1 MDFYPAIDIR
11 GGKCVRL
18 LQGDY
23 DKETVYG
30 EDPIAMARRWE
41 SEGAQWLHVVDLDGA
56 REGTPRNKNLIRAL
70 VSAISIPIE
79 LGGGVRDVVTARAYL
94 EVGVQR
100 VIIGSILHKD
110 PKTAERILSDP
121 ACAGRVGLGID
132 AKGGR
137 VAVQGWEEVTET
149 TALELMRC
157 YAKWKPPVV
166 VYTDIGRDG
175 MMAGPNLED
184 TAAMGRACKD
194 AGIGVILS
202 GGVSSLRDVERAR
215 PLEADGVIGVISGRA
230 IYEGKL
236 DVAQAVR
243 CLRSGGPLT

>member
-30 EDPIAMARRWE
+30 EDPVAMARRWE
-41 SEGAQWLHVVDLDGA
+41 SEGAQWLHLVDLDGA
-56 REGTPRNKNLIRAL
+56 REGVPRNRNLIKAVVEAL
-70 VSAISIPIE
+70 SIPVE
-79 LGGGVRDVVTARAYL
+79 LGGGIRDVATAKAYL
-94 EVGVQR
+94 EVGVER

-110 PKTAERILSDP
+110 PKTAQAILEDA

-132 AKGGR
+132 AKGGK
-137 VAVQGWEEVTET
+137 VAVAGWEEVTEK
-149 TALELMRC
+149 TALEFVQE
-157 YAKWKPPVV
+157 YAKWNPPVV

-175 MMAGPNLED
+175 MMSGPNLED
-184 TAAMGRACKD
+184 TAAMGRACKE
-194 AGIGVILS
+194 ARIGVILS
-202 GGVSSLRDVERAR
+202 GGVSSLEDVEQAR
-215 PLEADGVIGVISGRA
+215 SLAEDGVIGVISGRA

-236 DVAQAVR
+236 DVARAVQ
-243 CLRSGGPLT
+243 CLRGR

>member
-23 DKETVYG
+23 EKETVYG

-56 REGTPRNKNLIRAL
+56 REGVPRNRAL
-70 VSAISIPIE
+70 IQSLVNAISIPVE
-79 LGGGVRDVVTARAYL
+79 LGGGVRDVKTARAYL
-94 EVGVQR
+94 EVGVRR
-100 VIIGSILHKD
+100 VIVGSILHKD
-110 PKTAERILSDP
+110 PAAAEAILSDP

-149 TALELMRC
+149 TALDLMRR
-157 YAKWKPPVV
+157 YAKWKPPVI

-175 MMAGPNLED
+175 MMSGPNLED
-184 TAAMGRACKD
+184 TAAMGRACKEV
-194 AGIGVILS
+194 GIGVILS
-202 GGVSSLRDVERAR
+202 GGVSSLRDVEAAR
-215 PLEADGVIGVISGRA
+215 TLAADGVIGVISGRA

-236 DVAQAVR
+236 DVAQAVH
-243 CLRSGGPLT
+243 CLRSG